1 MKTEK
6 EVKKKTGG
14 DDAGAVVTRKSEG
27 RRKRTYD
34 EEHTIALE
42 EIHEEKLDYKAGQA
56 RG

>member
-14 DDAGAVVTRKSEG
+14 DAGAVVTRNSEG

-42 EIHEEKLDYKAGQA
+42 EIHEEKLDYKAGQT